1 MTCVRRGRAA
11 GWREVCREAGGR
23 VRTESGGAKML
34 PTGGE
39 SRGGSPPAPKAG
51 GSAPRHKDGSRDP
64 LRARIPSPAGRKS
77 QSPAAETGNGTRA
90 AMKP

>member
-1 MTCVRRGRAA
+1 MLEGEGLRDGERSA
-11 GWREVCREAGGR
+11 GKQKAESGLRVEVQRCCQPGGKQREV
-23 VRTESGGAKML
+23 
-34 PTGGE
+34 
-39 SRGGSPPAPKAG
+39 PPAPKAG

-77 QSPAAETGNGTRA
+77 QSPAAEMGNGTRA